1 MSLEYDFKENFN
13 LKKLFADIKFSNS
26 RFEDN
31 NKVFKN
37 IVGTVSGTCLL
48 NLEFKDNELDV
59 NQSKISSNLF
69 VSKGAFS
76 FKEFQKQFKFE
87 KGNIKASFNKGVFH
101 ISEVK
106 LFNKNKST
114 YFLNNIKISNQDYKI
129 ASFSLTKANSV
140 NYFFEDIEIDKLKNI
155 KANANFKNNDQVS
168 DYLKEKFNIQL
179 LGNTNTKLGI
189 IGNLKTFDFNFKL
202 KSNLTNSSFK
212 MNSINLEKKV
222 GIPSFFKS
230 EIIFK
235 NRNLKLL
242 TNTNLI
248 IENNNFEIGEIAF
261 TNENP
266 QRISFTRINTPDFN
280 LKKRSY

>member
-26 RFEDN
+26 RFKDN
-31 NKVFKN
+31 NKLFKN
-37 IVGTVSGTCLL
+37 IVGTVSGTSLL

-59 NQSKISSNLF
+59 NQSKISLDLF
-69 VSKGAFS
+69 VSKGVFS
-76 FKEFQKQFKFE
+76 FKDFQNQFKFE
-87 KGNIKASFNKGVFH
+87 KGNIKARFNKGIFH

-114 YFLNNIKISNQDYKI
+114 YSLKNIIINNQDYKI
-129 ASFSLTKANSV
+129 ASFSLTKANNV
-140 NYFFEDIEIDKLKNI
+140 NYFFEDIEIDKFKNI

-168 DYLKEKFNIQL
+168 DYLKEKLNIQL
-179 LGNTNTKLGI
+179 LGDTNTKLRI
-189 IGNLKTFDFNFKL
+189 LGNLKTFDFNFKL

-212 MNSINLEKKV
+212 VNSINLEKKI

-242 TNTNLI
+242 TNTNLS

-261 TNENP
+261 NDENP
-266 QRISFTRINTPDFN
+266 QLISITTSI
-280 LKKRSY
+280 